1 MDCLGQECPVSGDIP
16 EFSGRLY
23 DPRFN
28 IFLWGLAMP
37 LITDKIKEN
46 AEKCKRCA
54 FLKIRNMEID
64 KNSVLFD
71 EAVITLEGIYRASCT
86 MCPFAKDF
94 EKVFGMKPYD
104 YFPMKNVVVKD

>member
-1 MDCLGQECPVSGDIP
+1 
-16 EFSGRLY
+16 
-23 DPRFN
+23 
-28 IFLWGLAMP
+28 MP
-37 LITDKIKEN
+37 LITDKIKAN

-71 EAVITLEGIYRASCT
+71 EAVMTMEGIYRASCT
-86 MCPFAKDF
+86 MCPFVKDF

-104 YFPMKNVVVKD
+104 YFPMKNVVVKE